1 MNAGTKYLMDSVSG
15 LVMEVANL
23 RTLNE
28 ALTSQLEAAKNRAAS
43 TLGNAAPVAD
53 PLAPPGELLYDQH
66 GPSQPA

>member
-28 ALTSQLEAAKNRAAS
+28 ALTSKLEALKANV
-43 TLGNAAPVAD
+43 APVAD
-53 PLAPPGELLYDQH
+53 TLAPPGELLYDQH